1 MVARELRRGTLL
13 EAFETHE
20 DERLLDR
27 GRDLLLARPR
37 LGDLERIRDVLEDV
51 HVRPDGVALED
62 HADPAR
68 LRRDERAVPPD
79 DPPPDRDAPP
89 LGALE
94 AGAAA
99 KGPRLNASRGPEAR

>member
-68 LRRDERAVPPD
+68 LRRDEPALPRD
-79 DPPPDRDAPP
+79 DP
-89 LGALE
+89 
-94 AGAAA
+94 AAA
-99 KGPRLNASRGPEAR
+99 RDSPPPRAPQAGDAAQPPPPTPSP